1 MTKNKSLGALGGRG
15 DLGRIGLA
23 HTAAAP
29 SPSSAEPI
37 PLEVRLASTVEGG
50 TSSQPAGAPADHA
63 AETPA
68 QSPAAGAAPEPSAAS
83 PAQGKAQGGNLTIRA
98 SKDLLARYE
107 AHKKR
112 TGLSY
117 PNVLFNAIEATYDQL
132 PELLS
137 RQQIKTPGVNLFG
150 RPATVTTIER
160 DDAEKNTKS
169 MRISG
174 HHMDVLDTLA
184 RELAQNNRNRLITT
198 ALTEYLKD
206 DQS

>member
-1 MTKNKSLGALGGRG
+1 MMKNKSLGALGGRG
-15 DLGRIGLA
+15 DLGKIGLA
-23 HTAAAP
+23 HTAVEP
-29 SPSSAEPI
+29 SPTSADPV
-37 PLEVRLASTVEGG
+37 PLAVQLTPTVDGG
-50 TSSQPAGAPADHA
+50 TSPQPAGAPTASHGPQTPTRSPV
-63 AETPA
+63 AEPTPR
-68 QSPAAGAAPEPSAAS
+68 PAAAA
-83 PAQGKAQGGNLTIRA
+83 PAQGKGQGGNLTIRA

-107 AHKKR
+107 THKKR

-150 RPATVTTIER
+150 RPETVTTIER
-160 DDAEKNTKS
+160 DDAEKITKS

-174 HHMDVLDTLA
+174 HHMNVLDTLA

-206 DQS
+206 DQ